1 MIFPL
6 YTVIVYLYCIQIIM
20 SSSDY
25 ISKKKY
31 KNMLNKF
38 TTKDSGNETAK
49 KKINIIRNIKNTDI
63 FGDPISTTWFGVGLT
78 AKEINQS
85 PNAQIK
91 SLVHTTPL
99 FTKTPEMTIEPAL
112 KNMVPPNICGSC
124 FPSYKDVYLG
134 GPFVEGK
141 YKFIACNQCGG
152 NNMYCQNPIP

>member
-1 MIFPL
+1 
-6 YTVIVYLYCIQIIM
+6 M

-31 KNMLNKF
+31 KHMSNNF

-63 FGDPISTTWFGVGLT
+63 FGDPISSTWFGVGLPT
-78 AKEINQS
+78 NEIKQS
-85 PNAQIK
+85 PNAQIN
-91 SLVHTTPL
+91 SLVHTSPL

-112 KNMVPPNICGSC
+112 KNIIPYNICGSC

-134 GPFVEGK
+134 GPLIEGK

-152 NNMYCQNPIP
+152 NNMYCKNPIP